1 MPSDGSYEEKRAG
14 EEAGTRASEPP
25 PSVKADSAAVSV
37 LFQRGRDRREDWRVR
52 ERKREKR
59 DR

>member
-1 MPSDGSYEEKRAG
+1 MSQIGARK
-14 EEAGTRASEPP
+14 SEPP
-25 PSVKADSAAVSV
+25 QSVKADSAAVSV
-37 LFQRGRDRREDWRVR
+37 LFKRGRNKREGWRVR